1 MLSDSVVICLK
12 VSLHSSSSVTSPQP
26 SGSSKVYAQH
36 CKGQT
41 RISFCICQYMYTWI
55 SELYESEHVLRK
67 IHHCTFWPKISQ
79 WPFFRIQP
87 KKFIL
92 YITNS
97 DFFSQR
103 PFFRISALTYSNII
117 QITPISYFLHF
128 IPLIYP
134 YIHTYILFFR
144 FYTLL
149 STLVTINTTYAFYF
163 FRNSSLHKQP
173 FIIAHFHSLLHILCI
188 TTR

>member
-117 QITPISYFLHF
+117 QITPISYF
-128 IPLIYP
+128 
-134 YIHTYILFFR
+134 
-144 FYTLL
+144 FYTLYSYVPL
-149 STLVTINTTYAFYF
+149 YTHLHPIFTFLHLTFYS
-163 FRNSSLHKQP
+163 RNNKYYVR
-173 FIIAHFHSLLHILCI
+173 LLHFL
-188 TTR
+188 